1 MVLGKQFSPNGR
13 LIDEIP
19 IERNPEHE
27 KKLNDNKEI
36 ELDTKLREIGLPAL
50 Q

>member
-19 IERNPEHE
+19 IERNPKHE
-27 KKLNDNKEI
+27 KQLNDNKEI
-36 ELDTKLREIGLPAL
+36 KLDAKMREIGL
-50 Q
+50 